1 MCYVLA
7 SGSGGICEVLDINVN
22 VQILLKDTSSKEV
35 ARVIGNFR
43 LKKKNLVYLR
53 VIFTFLSPDAVLVG
67 IHRVKKYPTPTCQLP
82 AVRHPSNT
90 IMCLLSHFTS
100 TTVCPSPAHSAD
112 PFGAGA
118 PGCTNGW
125 VKCTFNLLWFLLPRH
140 PTLPPEACVAFLA
153 PAAMSCRHWSQEV
166 IGNW

>member
-1 MCYVLA
+1 
-7 SGSGGICEVLDINVN
+7 
-22 VQILLKDTSSKEV
+22 
-35 ARVIGNFR
+35 
-43 LKKKNLVYLR
+43 
-53 VIFTFLSPDAVLVG
+53 
-67 IHRVKKYPTPTCQLP
+67 
-82 AVRHPSNT
+82 
-90 IMCLLSHFTS
+90 MCLLSHFTS

-153 PAAMSCRHWSQEV
+153 PAAMSCRRWSQEM
-166 IGNW
+166 IGNWQQELNPCERRLNKLQVEGYWSSIKLEFDQTQSFNKNISCALLGRRMRENVFLVYQSIRSIRLAEGTNRKSHVVIIRLQRVSIGLQPPY